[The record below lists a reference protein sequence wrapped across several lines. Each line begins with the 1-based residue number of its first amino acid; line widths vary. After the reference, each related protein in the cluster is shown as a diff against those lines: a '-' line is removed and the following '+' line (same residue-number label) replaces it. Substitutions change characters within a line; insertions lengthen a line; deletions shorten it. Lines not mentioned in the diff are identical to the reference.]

1 MKQWDIGVVRLYFEY
16 SKHKHRGDS
25 RQINCLARP
34 WITTQIVTAKQA
46 IHHLLLFNCM
56 FNINIFL
63 LRILP
68 IPLILSPCRRS
79 GTMCKTQ
86 IYIHYAAWKL
96 SMKIMQSVCLK
107 FLMFDKWSRKSSV
120 WVDIDEMQQY
130 TNRPF
135 HGVFTNIS
143 LSVFEVMHYF
153 IASGE

>member
-107 FLMFDKWSRKSSV
+107 FWCLINEAENRVFGLTLTKCSNTQIDHFMVFSPISV
-120 WVDIDEMQQY
+120 CQCLRLC
-130 TNRPF
+130 T
-135 HGVFTNIS
+135 IS
-143 LSVFEVMHYF
+143 
-153 IASGE
+153 